1 MVEDIDFRGHFC
13 EPPSA
18 AFDRYVELYTAAA
31 RARGCDPNIG
41 PRVPGLLLDAGLAD
55 VQMYVVQP
63 AGLVGD
69 VKQMAAL
76 TMEAIADSVLA
87 AKLAERSEID
97 TVVDE
102 LYAYGRDPHTVLSV
116 PRVVQAWGRRAE

>member
-1 MVEDIDFRGHFC
+1 
-13 EPPSA
+13 
-18 AFDRYVELYTAAA
+18 
-31 RARGCDPNIG
+31 
-41 PRVPGLLLDAGLAD
+41 VPGLLLDAGLAD
-55 VQMYVVQP
+55 VQMHVVQP
-63 AGLVGD
+63 ADLVGD

-102 LYAYGRDPHTVLSV
+102 LYAIARDPTVIVSNPYV
-116 PRVVQAWGRRAE
+116 FQAWGTLAG